1 MKKLQLV
8 LSIMLLS
15 YLGLSQSFHE
25 LEINSITGQKISMND
40 FKGKYILVVNVA
52 SKCGYTKQYE
62 DLEKLYKLHENL
74 IVLGVP
80 CNQFANQEPKSE
92 QEIIKFCT
100 SKYNVT
106 FPMTQKV
113 NVKGKKKHPLYSW
126 LTEKSKNNLDD
137 FRVSWNFNKFLIN
150 PKGELVEHY
159 GSSTK
164 PLSEKITSLLK

>member
-1 MKKLQLV
+1 MKKLKLA
-8 LSIMLLS
+8 LSILLLS

-25 LEINSITGQKISMND
+25 LEINSITGQEISMND

-52 SKCGYTKQYE
+52 SKCGYTKQYK
-62 DLEKLYKLHENL
+62 DLEKLSQLYENL
-74 IVLGVP
+74 IILGVP

-100 SKYNVT
+100 NKYNVT

-113 NVKGKKKHPLYSW
+113 NVKGKNKHPLYSW

-137 FRVSWNFNKFLIN
+137 FRVSWNFNKFLIS
-150 PKGELVEHY
+150 PKGELIKHY
-159 GSSTK
+159 GSNTK